1 MISREKRLFFLGWL
15 RSPLEVGIPVAS
27 SRSLAR
33 AMAAQIEVG
42 PDEYVL
48 ELGAGTGAVTRAL
61 LSAGIRP
68 QRLVI
73 IERDQGFL
81 HQLKHNFPQA
91 IILKGDARNL
101 KELLQQHQITNVAY
115 VVSSLPLLNMPQPM
129 RHDIV
134 RAAFDVIKP
143 SGMYIQYTYGLLSPL
158 SPEHQ
163 RKIGISG
170 QVAKRVWRNF
180 PPARVW
186 CYSADRRQA
195 KAA

>member
-1 MISREKRLFFLGWL
+1 MISREKRLFFLTWL
-15 RSPLEVGIPVAS
+15 KNPMRVGIPIAS

-33 AMAAQIEVG
+33 AMADQIEVG

-61 LSAGIRP
+61 LGAGIRP

-73 IERDQGFL
+73 IERDQSFL
-81 HQLKHNFPQA
+81 HQLKHHFPHA
-91 IILKGDARNL
+91 IVLKGDARNL
-101 KELLQQHQITNVAY
+101 RELLAQHQIPNVAC
-115 VVSSLPLLNMPQPM
+115 VVSSLPLLNMPQPV

-143 SGMYIQYTYGLLSPL
+143 NGMYIQYTYGLISPL
-158 SPEHQ
+158 SEEHQ
-163 RKIGISG
+163 REIGISG
-170 QVAKRVWRNF
+170 QIARRVWRNF

-195 KAA
+195 EAA